1 MFVPTVAEQLN
12 HNGEHNWNLKFWCL
26 VSPLDQGVQPTA
38 HRPHAA
44 RKAVNVAQHKIV
56 NVLKTLF
63 FFFCSS
69 VFVSVCVFIVWSKT
83 TLLPVWPRDAKRLDT
98 LLD

>member
-63 FFFCSS
+63 FFFAHRFLL
-69 VFVSVCVFIVWSKT
+69 VFVYLIFG
-83 TLLPVWPRDAKRLDT
+83 PRQLFFRCGPEMPKGWIPC
-98 LLD
+98 